1 MRRTYARFWFY
12 CSYYGRGHQQIWLYH
27 QSYKVQKRNQCTN
40 SIRISEKHLKK
51 YKENGYKHAFAHTS
65 IQGYTYVRTSLCVC
79 ICKMPQS
86 RIKFHIKDKGVL
98 KKDQELFKKDNR
110 LFLKEQELFLKCLV
124 LFYRCRESV
133 SYHFV
138 EVFPFMRISYEEK
151 AWKRPTL
158 YQAGTVYKKEYIADS
173 KHIMWKSTSKRSE
186 GMRV

>member
-1 MRRTYARFWFY
+1 
-12 CSYYGRGHQQIWLYH
+12 
-27 QSYKVQKRNQCTN
+27 
-40 SIRISEKHLKK
+40 
-51 YKENGYKHAFAHTS
+51 
-65 IQGYTYVRTSLCVC
+65 
-79 ICKMPQS
+79 MPQS

-98 KKDQELFKKDNR
+98 KKDQELFKIDNR
-110 LFLKEQELFLKCLV
+110 LFLKEQDLLKKHQHLFLKEQELFLKCLV

>member
-1 MRRTYARFWFY
+1 
-12 CSYYGRGHQQIWLYH
+12 
-27 QSYKVQKRNQCTN
+27 
-40 SIRISEKHLKK
+40 
-51 YKENGYKHAFAHTS
+51 
-65 IQGYTYVRTSLCVC
+65 
-79 ICKMPQS
+79 MPQS

-138 EVFPFMRISYEEK
+138 EVSSFMRISYEEK

-158 YQAGTVYKKEYIADS
+158 YQAWTVYKKEYMADS

>member
-1 MRRTYARFWFY
+1 M
-12 CSYYGRGHQQIWLYH
+12 SL
-27 QSYKVQKRNQCTN
+27 
-40 SIRISEKHLKK
+40 
-51 YKENGYKHAFAHTS
+51 
-65 IQGYTYVRTSLCVC
+65 QGYTYVRTSLCVC

-138 EVFPFMRISYEEK
+138 EVSSFMRISYEEK
-151 AWKRPTL
+151 A
-158 YQAGTVYKKEYIADS
+158 
-173 KHIMWKSTSKRSE
+173 
-186 GMRV
+186 

>member
-1 MRRTYARFWFY
+1 MMHF
-12 CSYYGRGHQQIWLYH
+12 
-27 QSYKVQKRNQCTN
+27 
-40 SIRISEKHLKK
+40 
-51 YKENGYKHAFAHTS
+51 
-65 IQGYTYVRTSLCVC
+65 
-79 ICKMPQS
+79 P
-86 RIKFHIKDKGVL
+86 KDKDVFL
-98 KKDQELFKKDNR
+98 KDQELFKKDNR

-138 EVFPFMRISYEEK
+138 EVSSFMRISYEEK

-158 YQAGTVYKKEYIADS
+158 YQAGTVYKKEYMADS